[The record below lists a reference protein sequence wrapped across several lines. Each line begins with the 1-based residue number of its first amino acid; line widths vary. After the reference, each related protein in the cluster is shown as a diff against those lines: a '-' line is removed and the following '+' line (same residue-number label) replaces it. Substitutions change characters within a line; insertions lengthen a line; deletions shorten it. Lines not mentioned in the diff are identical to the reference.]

1 MITSAL
7 LYLIYGLVYL
17 ITLPIVNLADVVMST
32 DFTTAI
38 TSTNGYLA
46 SLDSFLPM
54 ETIINILTLFLVI
67 EGAVLTYKL
76 IMWVIKRIPTQS

>member
-7 LYLIYGLVYL
+7 LSLVYGLAYL
-17 ITLPIVNLADVVMST
+17 ITLPIVNLADVVMSS

-38 TSTNGYLA
+38 TSANGYLA
-46 SLDSFLPM
+46 SLNSFLPM
-54 ETIINILTLFLVI
+54 DTIINILTLFLVI

-76 IMWVIKRIPTQS
+76 IMWVIRRIPTQS